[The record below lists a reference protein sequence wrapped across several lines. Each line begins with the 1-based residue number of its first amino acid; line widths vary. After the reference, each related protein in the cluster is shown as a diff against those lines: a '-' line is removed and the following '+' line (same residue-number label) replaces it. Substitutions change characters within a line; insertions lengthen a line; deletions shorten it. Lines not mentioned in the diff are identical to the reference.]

1 MKAPAMSASMLEG
14 RRGKGLALGLL
25 LIAVLLT
32 WFGVVS
38 PLIGWY
44 RARTLA
50 LAERES
56 VVQHMEELVAN
67 LPALRAEA
75 SHAETAV
82 PEAMLIKGRSD
93 AMAAALLQSRIEEMA
108 QRVDAPLA
116 SVGIVPGEPAG
127 RWRRIGLRIAVRA
140 EYGVVVGL
148 LRSLLNTTPAM
159 SIDDLSLR
167 GALLSVPGRPVT
179 MDAEFTVYAFRRA
192 APASRPSPE
201 HQASAR

>member
-1 MKAPAMSASMLEG
+1 MKAPAISASILEG
-14 RRGKGLALGLL
+14 RRSSGFALGLL
-25 LIAVLLT
+25 LIAVLLI
-32 WFGVVS
+32 WLGVAS

-44 RARTLA
+44 RGRTLA
-50 LAERES
+50 LAERQS
-56 VVQHMEELVAN
+56 VVQHMAALAAN

-75 SHAETAV
+75 LHAQTAV
-82 PEAMLIKGRSD
+82 PQAMLIKGDSD
-93 AMAAALLQSRIEEMA
+93 AMAAAFLQSRIEELA

-148 LRSLLNTTPAM
+148 LQSLLNTTPAM

-167 GALLSVPGRPVT
+167 AALLSVPGRPMT

-192 APASRPSPE
+192 APASRPAPE

>member
-14 RRGKGLALGLL
+14 HRGKGLALGLL

-192 APASRPSPE
+192 APASRPAPE

>member
-1 MKAPAMSASMLEG
+1 MSASMLEG
-14 RRGKGLALGLL
+14 HRGKGLALGLL

-192 APASRPSPE
+192 APASRPAPE

>member
-1 MKAPAMSASMLEG
+1 MLEG
-14 RRGKGLALGLL
+14 HRGRALALGLL

-192 APASRPSPE
+192 APASRPAPE